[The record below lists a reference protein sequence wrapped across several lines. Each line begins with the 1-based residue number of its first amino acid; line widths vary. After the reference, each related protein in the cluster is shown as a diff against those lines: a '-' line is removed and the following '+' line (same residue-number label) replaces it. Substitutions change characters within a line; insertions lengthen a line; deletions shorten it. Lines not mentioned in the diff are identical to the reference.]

1 MGLVRLA
8 LKTINGEL
16 LHVDVPS
23 DVTIEQ
29 LRQHLI
35 QHLNYSS
42 AVQLMFG
49 SALVDPTRY
58 ADEFPHGSLM
68 IVGNKRRTTP
78 NTTPQRSTVSPQS
91 ASRVHV
97 HQHHHQPASHHPHH
111 QQPQHAPA
119 TPSKQQQH
127 PQQPPQ
133 GEATPQSATP
143 QSRSPRGLSLTVV
156 IPLSDKSFELQLPGD
171 ATMNDL
177 LTACVAEDPTTA
189 GCRIM
194 CKGKVLD
201 VRDRP
206 LHSSGVR
213 SGNVVYLATGILT
226 DLQLFK
232 LFQARREFE
241 TTKRLVAEG
250 GESLS
255 EQDRKGYY
263 EQLMK
268 VLLSTDELMDLEGE
282 WKLKRKELVKEITAF
297 QDSMNSQQR
306 K

>member
-1 MGLVRLA
+1 MRLARLA

-16 LHVDVPS
+16 INVDVPA
-23 DVTIEQ
+23 DATIEQ
-29 LRQHLI
+29 LRQMLI
-35 QHLNYSS
+35 QQMNYSS

-91 ASRVHV
+91 ATRVHV
-97 HQHHHQPASHHPHH
+97 HQHHHQPSSHHPHH
-111 QQPQHAPA
+111 HQQPQPQQAPTPTKQAPA
-119 TPSKQQQH
+119 ASEA
-127 PQQPPQ
+127 
-133 GEATPQSATP
+133 GNATPQSATP
-143 QSRSPRGLSLTVV
+143 QSRSPRGLVLTIV
-156 IPLSDKSFELQLPGD
+156 IPLSEKSFEVQLAPE
-171 ATMNDL
+171 ATLDDL
-177 LTACVAEDPTTA
+177 LTAAVAEDPTTA
-189 GCRIM
+189 GCRVI

-201 VRDRP
+201 GREKS

-213 SGNVVYLATGILT
+213 SGNVIYLATGIFT

-241 TTKRLVAEG
+241 DIKRLVQEG
-250 GESLS
+250 GASLS
-255 EQDRKGYY
+255 EQVRKGYY

-268 VLLSTDELMDLEGE
+268 VLLITDELMELEGD
-282 WKLKRKELVKEITAF
+282 WRVKRKELVKEITAF
-297 QDSMNSQQR
+297 QDSMNA
-306 K
+306 KK